1 MHRGPSMHKIYKHYL
16 RLKNEATTR
25 FSEKSRLVTINS
37 LPLLQR
43 KLQDFMFSLHL
54 HITKMLILFLGRI
67 LSSSWIMKII
77 PRLSNELWLSQS
89 IQIKFNGKQLFLIL
103 KLVERIA
110 DERKCKLYLP
120 CSILLQTQ
128 ATICNIAYLYIFYTD
143 IPLRKGESN
152 LKL

>member
-1 MHRGPSMHKIYKHYL
+1 MHRRT
-16 RLKNEATTR
+16 RLINKATTR
-25 FSEKSRLVTINS
+25 FSKKAG
-37 LPLLQR
+37 LLQFTVCR
-43 KLQDFMFSLHL
+43 CYKGNSRMYVFITIP

-67 LSSSWIMKII
+67 LSSSWIIKII

-89 IQIKFNGKQLFLIL
+89 IQIKFNGKQMSLIL

-110 DERKCKLYLP
+110 DERKCQLSLP
-120 CSILLQTQ
+120 CSLLLQTQ

-143 IPLRKGESN
+143 IALRKGESN